1 MAPDPGRTGT
11 DRPAAVPGRT
21 GAWRDALRRTPPGVI
36 LALAVLIV
44 LVLAAVC
51 APLLATHDAGQQQL
65 MSRLSPPA
73 GFGPGSQHI
82 LGADHLGR
90 DVFSRLLYAIRTTL
104 LISVL
109 GVCIGIVAGALVGL
123 LAGLLGGWV
132 DNLVMLIV
140 DANTAIPL
148 TLLAM
153 AAAAVLGSS
162 PLMLILIVG
171 LADFGSYVRIVRAE
185 VLSIRE
191 RPFVEAARALGASPL
206 RVAMLHVLPS
216 LISPLIVLATLNF
229 SNLVVLESA
238 LSFLGVGV
246 QPPNTSLG
254 QMVGDG
260 RSYLIT
266 HWWLAAIPAAVIV
279 GITLTIATLGDHL
292 REVLTP
298 QQQT

>member
-1 MAPDPGRTGT
+1 MRAALGRM
-11 DRPAAVPGRT
+11 
-21 GAWRDALRRTPPGVI
+21 PPGVI
-36 LALAVLIV
+36 LALVML
-44 LVLAAVC
+44 LVLLVAAVC
-51 APLLATHDAGQQQL
+51 APLLATHDIAQQQL
-65 MSRLSPPA
+65 MSRLSPPE
-73 GFGPGSQHI
+73 GFGPDARHI

-104 LISVL
+104 MISVL

-162 PLMLILIVG
+162 PVMLILIVG

-246 QPPNTSLG
+246 QPPDTSLG

-260 RSYLIT
+260 RNYLIT
-266 HWWLAAIPAAVIV
+266 HGWLAGIPAAVIV

-298 QQQT
+298 EQQT